1 MGTSCIG
8 YLPTSHAVDLKQ
20 RKKITL
26 LPVSHATDA
35 TKGIRRNRKCCHT
48 IKTAVWMYDLANSRK
63 ITPICCPP
71 TGQTAHGKKLK
82 INTEVGLKP
91 FVVTKKLS

>member
-1 MGTSCIG
+1 MPLKESEEILKV
-8 YLPTSHAVDLKQ
+8 LPH
-20 RKKITL
+20 
-26 LPVSHATDA
+26 
-35 TKGIRRNRKCCHT
+35 N
-48 IKTAVWMYDLANSRK
+48 VWMYDLANSRK